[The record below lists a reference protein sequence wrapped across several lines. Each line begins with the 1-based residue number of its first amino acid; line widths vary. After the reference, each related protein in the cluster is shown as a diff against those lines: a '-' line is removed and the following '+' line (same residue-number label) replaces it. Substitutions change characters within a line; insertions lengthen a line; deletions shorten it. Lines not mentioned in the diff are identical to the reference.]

1 MNIFTSRQQTV
12 PLRQGDE
19 ERSDGGGGQDKQK
32 REMNTYPLLPI
43 TYPPPPHCVVLPL
56 SQVGESGCSAI
67 AGTLSPL
74 FPVVILSARRSGNY
88 SPHMG
93 TEIHW
98 YFFID
103 PVRPSLAKGLEEWQS
118 SAPCFIV

>member
-1 MNIFTSRQQTV
+1 
-12 PLRQGDE
+12 
-19 ERSDGGGGQDKQK
+19 
-32 REMNTYPLLPI
+32 MNTYHPYYLI
-43 TYPPPPHCVVLPL
+43 TYPPPPHCVVLTP
-56 SQVGESGCSAI
+56 VPGGESGCSVI

-74 FPVVILSARRSGNY
+74 FPVVTLSARRSGNC

-103 PVRPSLAKGLEEWQS
+103 PVRPSLVEGLGESQAFYSLVEGLGES
-118 SAPCFIV
+118 PFLILFLRSRGRVRL